1 MNHSNLIKK
10 TLLASSLALI
20 TSFSIQAKI
29 TEQSSDSFTV
39 KHHFFSHKNTSTA
52 LHEFGHVGRWW
63 TSEFTQSGDGSN
75 MYFNGKGMHEK
86 MSNGENITHLTRI
99 EKGDNQW
106 VWTGALGKLR
116 NENVD
121 AKMKISIKEDHHGSR
136 VTMEYS
142 VKGGSLADNNTWPVY
157 IDTML
162 EAQMKSLKVS
172 LNNR

>member
-1 MNHSNLIKK
+1 MNYANSIKK
-10 TLLASSLALI
+10 TLFVSTVALI
-20 TSFSIQAKI
+20 TSFSTQAKI
-29 TEQSSDSFTV
+29 TEQTNNSFTV
-39 KHHFFSHKNTSTA
+39 KHHFSSHKNTSTA

-63 TSEFTQSGDGSN
+63 TSDFTQSGDGSN
-75 MYFNGKGMHEK
+75 MYFNKKGMHERIP
-86 MSNGENITHLTRI
+86 NGENITHLTRI
-99 EKGDNQW
+99 EKGNNQW

-142 VKGGSLADNNTWPVY
+142 VQAESIAKNKSWPTY